1 MNSLRIEKWV
11 GILTHPIFLAV
22 AALVFMIAELRLGR
36 NDFDIFF
43 SAAQD
48 MKAEVDIYSAE
59 YFDGYHYY
67 YSLLFASFLALFPPE
82 GLLFAKGLW
91 MLLNFL
97 ILVRIWKISREFMFN
112 VEPNERSVD
121 WKVKFFGL
129 ILFLISIRFIRA
141 NLHFGQ
147 VTIFIF
153 YLCLEGLRAIWQ
165 DKWWGGLLIGLG
177 INIKLLPLVFIPYLL
192 YRGKWKSS
200 LIVIGSSILFFFVPL
215 LWLRPYYWEEMFVS
229 YLNLLHP
236 AQDKHLLDVEEG
248 SFHSL
253 TTWLS
258 TLFHEAAREHNAL
271 EWRRHIVDLP
281 IESVKAIILLARV
294 VIVALTLLYLRG
306 KFFSSR
312 LDKKSLWFEWSWL
325 FATIPLIF
333 PHQQHYAF
341 FMMLPA
347 LVFIAFKWWNGA
359 LTSALKW
366 MFSIIIIVF
375 NLSILL
381 GAFNGIYNH
390 YKIITIAAL
399 FLLWVLWRVRPKKS
413 YF

>member
-1 MNSLRIEKWV
+1 M
-11 GILTHPIFLAV
+11 
-22 AALVFMIAELRLGR
+22 ALVFMLAELRLGR

-48 MKAEVDIYSAE
+48 MKAQVDIYSAE

-82 GLLFAKGLW
+82 GLLIAKGLW
-91 MLLNFL
+91 MIVNFL
-97 ILVRIWKISREFMFN
+97 ILFRIWKISGEFFF
-112 VEPNERSVD
+112 EKKPNDCSVD
-121 WKVKFFGL
+121 WKIKLFGL
-129 ILFLISIRFIRA
+129 VLFLITIRFIRA

-153 YLCLEGLRAIWQ
+153 YLCLEGLRAIWN

-200 LIVIGSSILFFFVPL
+200 LIVIGSAILFFYLPL
-215 LWLRPYYWEEMFVS
+215 FWLRPYYWEEMFVS

-236 AQDKHLLDVEEG
+236 SQDKHLLDVEEG

-253 TTWLS
+253 TTWIS

-271 EWRRHIVDLP
+271 ELRRHIADLP
-281 IESVKAIILLARV
+281 IEVVKVIILIARV
-294 VIVALTLLYLRG
+294 AIVSLTLLYLRG
-306 KFFSSR
+306 KLFSSK
-312 LDKKSLWFEWSWL
+312 LDRKSLWFEWSWF

-341 FMMLPA
+341 FMIFPA
-347 LVFIAFKWWNGA
+347 LAFIVFKWWNGE
-359 LTSALKW
+359 LSSPLKW
-366 MFSIIIIVF
+366 LFSVIVVVF
-375 NLSILL
+375 NLSILM
-381 GAFNGIYNH
+381 GTFNGIYNH